1 MKDVIEKMGMLARLK
16 VADKDVA
23 AYADKCKRIL
33 EYVETLKKVN
43 VEGLEA
49 TSHATDVAEAFREDA
64 VKPYPDTE
72 ELVQAGPKNNEQ
84 FFVVP
89 KVIE

>member
-16 VADKDVA
+16 VADKEVSV
-23 AYADKCKRIL
+23 YAEKFKRIL

-49 TSHATDVAEAFREDA
+49 TSHATDVAEAFREDI
-64 VKPYPDTE
+64 VKAYPNTND
-72 ELVQAGPKNNEQ
+72 LVEAAPQHDEQ
-84 FFVVP
+84 SFIVP

>member
-1 MKDVIEKMGMLARLK
+1 MGMLARLK

-23 AYADKCKRIL
+23 TYADKFRRIL

-43 VEGLEA
+43 VDGLEA
-49 TSHATDVAEAFREDA
+49 TSHATNVAEAFRADI
-64 VKPYPDTE
+64 VKAYPNTK
-72 ELVQAGPKNNEQ
+72 ELVKAGPKHDEQ
-84 FFVVP
+84 SFIVP